1 MASPTLWTWVWVSSR
16 RWWRT
21 GKPAWHSPWGHKVS
35 DITEWLNWTN
45 APYRASQVGLV
56 LNISQS
62 FPILCNPMDCS
73 LPGSSVH
80 GIQEYWN
87 ELPFPSLGGG
97 SSPPRDW
104 TWVHLIASQFFTFW
118 ATREAECGTSGREP
132 VCHAGDIRSVGFIS
146 GSRKS
151 PGGGHRNPL
160 QYSCLE
166 NPTDRGA
173 WWATVQGVANRW
185 TWLKQFNTY
194 KGMLLPGEFLLP
206 SKDKQWLAIY
216 VGLSTVEGIGLH

>member
-1 MASPTLWTWVWVSSR
+1 MLLTGLHRLVWYWILVSHFQFFATLWTVACQAPLSMEFKN
-16 RWWRT
+16 T
-21 GKPAWHSPWGHKVS
+21 GTSCHSLLW
-35 DITEWLNWTN
+35 
-45 APYRASQVGLV
+45 
-56 LNISQS
+56 
-62 FPILCNPMDCS
+62 
-73 LPGSSVH
+73 
-80 GIQEYWN
+80 
-87 ELPFPSLGGG
+87 GGG

-104 TWVHLIASQFFTFW
+104 TWVYLIASQFFTFW

-173 WWATVQGVANRW
+173 WWATVQRVANRW